1 MILKIVRHIDDHFD
15 YYLTTKYL
23 TKKFVLLFL
32 LLIQKMETKIMD
44 EKAKIAYTHKI
55 FKELISLYSDKIRDL
70 SSYDYYFQDIEEDIE
85 DDDEKDLDYLETLHI
100 NIAEQFRNFHIEY
113 NINQVP
119 KDQQPIINNLEKIN
133 NS

>member
-23 TKKFVLLFL
+23 TKKIFLLFL
-32 LLIQKMETKIMD
+32 LLIQKMESKIMD

-55 FKELISLYSDKIRDL
+55 FKELISLHSDKIRDL
-70 SSYDYYFQDIEEDIE
+70 SSYDYYFQYIEEDIE

-100 NIAEQFRNFHIEY
+100 NIVE
-113 NINQVP
+113 
-119 KDQQPIINNLEKIN
+119 
-133 NS
+133 